1 MKKIFLAV
9 MALLCSLIGR
19 AENGFAIDD
28 FTIAANGEVT
38 VQVKMNNDVVF
49 SGFQFDLELPEGV
62 SIKKNAQNKY
72 TVAATNRLKVYDDF
86 EETWTPTHTIT
97 VNPQSSGAYR
107 VMVYSSTS
115 ADIQGNSGTAVLRMQ
130 LQASDQVMT
139 GTFTLKFKNIVMS
152 QADETQYKPADCSYN
167 CTVTLSTTVT
177 TLGYASFSWPKALD
191 FTNSRLT
198 AFIVTSCSNSSMR
211 LEPVTKVPANTGL
224 ILKGVAGSENIYS
237 LETTEDEELDDVSEN
252 MLTSNAAGTYTVET
266 SNVYVLS
273 NLDNGQAGFYRAE
286 EGIHVGKYKS
296 FLVLS
301 TTFTSNALSFYEGT
315 TGIDAI
321 TKDQMTIRD
330 VYDLQGRRVSCHDK
344 GIYVI
349 NGRKVIVK

>member
-62 SIKKNAQNKY
+62 SILDDDGY
-72 TVAATNRLKVYDDF
+72 WVDPTDRLKNGKKYHNV
-86 EETWTPTHTIT
+86 EVSLLP
-97 VNPQSSGAYR
+97 NGLYR
-107 VMVYSSTS
+107 IMVYSSS
-115 ADIQGNSGTAVLRMQ
+115 SKNIQGDSGDEVLEME
-130 LQASDQVMT
+130 LVASDQVKT
-139 GTFTLKFKNIVMS
+139 GTFTPKFKNIVMS

-167 CTVTLSTTVT
+167 CTVTLGTTVT

-191 FTNSRLT
+191 FTNSGLT

-237 LETTEDEELDDVSEN
+237 LETTEDEALDDVSEN
-252 MLTSNAAGTYTVET
+252 LLTSNATGTYTVET
-266 SNVYVLS
+266 NNVYVLS

-301 TTFTSNALSFYEGT
+301 TTFQSNALAFYEGT
-315 TGIDAI
+315 TGIDA
-321 TKDQMTIRD
+321 TKKDQMTIRD
-330 VYDLQGRRVSCHDK
+330 VYDLQGRRVSCPDK

>member
-62 SIKKNAQNKY
+62 SILDDDGY
-72 TVAATNRLKVYDDF
+72 WVDPTDRLKNGKKYHNV
-86 EETWTPTHTIT
+86 EVSLLP
-97 VNPQSSGAYR
+97 NGLYR
-107 VMVYSSTS
+107 IMVYSSS
-115 ADIQGNSGTAVLRMQ
+115 SKNIQGDSGDEVLEME
-130 LQASDQVMT
+130 LVASDQVKT
-139 GTFTLKFKNIVMS
+139 GTFTPKFKNIVMS

-191 FTNSRLT
+191 FTNSGLT

-266 SNVYVLS
+266 NNVYVLS

-301 TTFTSNALSFYEGT
+301 TTFQSNALAFYEGT
-315 TGIDAI
+315 TGIDA
-321 TKDQMTIRD
+321 TKKDQMTIRD
-330 VYDLQGRRVSCHDK
+330 VYDLQGRRVSCPDK

>member
-62 SIKKNAQNKY
+62 SILDDDGY
-72 TVAATNRLKVYDDF
+72 WVDPTDRLKNGKKYHNV
-86 EETWTPTHTIT
+86 EVSLLP
-97 VNPQSSGAYR
+97 NGLYR
-107 VMVYSSTS
+107 IMVYSSS
-115 ADIQGNSGTAVLRMQ
+115 SKNIQGDSGDEVLEME
-130 LQASDQVMT
+130 LVASDQVMT
-139 GTFTLKFKNIVMS
+139 GTFTPKFKNIVMS

-191 FTNSRLT
+191 FTNSGLT

-266 SNVYVLS
+266 NNVYVLS

-301 TTFTSNALSFYEGT
+301 TTFQSNALAFYEGT
-315 TGIDAI
+315 TGIDA
-321 TKDQMTIRD
+321 TKKDQMTIRD
-330 VYDLQGRRVSCHDK
+330 VYDLQGRRVSCPDK

>member
-38 VQVKMNNDVVF
+38 VQVKMNNDVTF

-62 SIKKNAQNKY
+62 SILDDDGY
-72 TVAATNRLKVYDDF
+72 WVDPTDRLKNGKKYHNV
-86 EETWTPTHTIT
+86 EVSLLP
-97 VNPQSSGAYR
+97 NGLYR
-107 VMVYSSTS
+107 IMVYSSS
-115 ADIQGNSGTAVLRMQ
+115 SKNIQGDSGDEVLEMK
-130 LQASDQVMT
+130 LVASDQVKT
-139 GTFTLKFKNIVMS
+139 GTFTPKFKNIVMS

-191 FTNSRLT
+191 FTNSGLT

-237 LETTEDEELDDVSEN
+237 LETTEDEALDDVSEN
-252 MLTSNAAGTYTVET
+252 MLTSNAAGIYTVET
-266 SNVYVLS
+266 NNVYVLS

-301 TTFTSNALSFYEGT
+301 TTFQSNALAFYEGT
-315 TGIDAI
+315 TGIDA
-321 TKDQMTIRD
+321 TKKDQMTIRD
-330 VYDLQGRRVSCHDK
+330 VYDLQGRRVSCPDK

>member
-38 VQVKMNNDVVF
+38 VPVKMNNDVVF

-62 SIKKNAQNKY
+62 SILDDDGY
-72 TVAATNRLKVYDDF
+72 WVDPTDRLKNGKKYHNV
-86 EETWTPTHTIT
+86 EVSLLP
-97 VNPQSSGAYR
+97 NGLYR
-107 VMVYSSTS
+107 IMVYSSS
-115 ADIQGNSGTAVLRMQ
+115 SKNIQGDSGDEVLEME
-130 LQASDQVMT
+130 LVASDQVKT
-139 GTFTLKFKNIVMS
+139 GTFTPKFKNIVMS

-191 FTNSRLT
+191 FTNSGLT

-237 LETTEDEELDDVSEN
+237 LETTEDEALDDVSEN
-252 MLTSNAAGTYTVET
+252 LLTSNATGTYTVET
-266 SNVYVLS
+266 NNVYVLS

-301 TTFTSNALSFYEGT
+301 TTFQSNALAFYEGT
-315 TGIDAI
+315 TGIDA
-321 TKDQMTIRD
+321 TKKDQMTIRD
-330 VYDLQGRRVSCHDK
+330 VYDLQGRRVSCPDK

>member
-38 VQVKMNNDVVF
+38 VQVKMNNDVTF

-62 SIKKNAQNKY
+62 SILDDDGY
-72 TVAATNRLKVYDDF
+72 WVDPTDRLKNGKKYHNV
-86 EETWTPTHTIT
+86 EVSLLP
-97 VNPQSSGAYR
+97 NGLYR
-107 VMVYSSTS
+107 IMVYSSS
-115 ADIQGNSGTAVLRMQ
+115 SKNIQGDSGDEVLEME
-130 LQASDQVMT
+130 LVASDQVKT
-139 GTFTLKFKNIVMS
+139 GTFTPKFKNIVMS

-191 FTNSRLT
+191 FTNSGLT

-211 LEPVTKVPANTGL
+211 LEPVAKVPANTGL

-266 SNVYVLS
+266 NNVYVLS

-301 TTFTSNALSFYEGT
+301 TTFQSNALAFYEGT
-315 TGIDAI
+315 TGIDA
-321 TKDQMTIRD
+321 TKKDQMTIRD
-330 VYDLQGRRVSCHDK
+330 IYDLQGRRVSCPDK

>member
-62 SIKKNAQNKY
+62 SILDDDGY
-72 TVAATNRLKVYDDF
+72 WVDPTDRLKNGKKYHNV
-86 EETWTPTHTIT
+86 EVSLLP
-97 VNPQSSGAYR
+97 NGLYR
-107 VMVYSSTS
+107 IMVYSSS
-115 ADIQGNSGTAVLRMQ
+115 SKNIQGDSGDEVLEME
-130 LQASDQVMT
+130 LVASDQVMT
-139 GTFTLKFKNIVMS
+139 GTFTPKFKNIVMS

-167 CTVTLSTTVT
+167 CTVTLSTAVT

-191 FTNSRLT
+191 FTNSGLT

-266 SNVYVLS
+266 NNVYVLS

-301 TTFTSNALSFYEGT
+301 TTFQSNALAFYEGT
-315 TGIDAI
+315 TGIDA
-321 TKDQMTIRD
+321 TKKDQMTIRD
-330 VYDLQGRRVSCHDK
+330 VYDLQGRRVSCPDK

>member
-62 SIKKNAQNKY
+62 SILDDDGYWVAPTVRLRNGIKY
-72 TVAATNRLKVYDDF
+72 HNVEVSLLPNGL
-86 EETWTPTHTIT
+86 
-97 VNPQSSGAYR
+97 YR
-107 VMVYSSTS
+107 IMVYSSS
-115 ADIQGNSGTAVLRMQ
+115 SKNIQGNSGDEVLEME
-130 LQASDQVMT
+130 LVASDQVKT
-139 GTFTLKFKNIVMS
+139 GTFAPKFKNIVMS
-152 QADETQYKPADCSYN
+152 QADETQYKPADCSYS

-191 FTNSRLT
+191 FTNSGLT

-237 LETTEDEELDDVSEN
+237 LETTEDEALDDVSEN
-252 MLTSNAAGTYTVET
+252 MLTSNAAGIYTVET
-266 SNVYVLS
+266 NNVYVLS

-301 TTFTSNALSFYEGT
+301 TTFQSNALAFYEGT
-315 TGIDAI
+315 TGIDA
-321 TKDQMTIRD
+321 TKKDQMTIRD
-330 VYDLQGRRVSCHDK
+330 IYDLQGRRVSCPDK

>member
-62 SIKKNAQNKY
+62 SILDDDGY
-72 TVAATNRLKVYDDF
+72 WVDPTDRLKNGKKYHNV
-86 EETWTPTHTIT
+86 EVSLLP
-97 VNPQSSGAYR
+97 NGLYR
-107 VMVYSSTS
+107 IMVYSSS
-115 ADIQGNSGTAVLRMQ
+115 SKNILGDSGDEVLEME
-130 LQASDQVMT
+130 LVASDQVKT
-139 GTFTLKFKNIVMS
+139 GTFTPKFKNIVMS

-191 FTNSRLT
+191 FTNSGLT

-211 LEPVTKVPANTGL
+211 LEPVAKVPANTGL

-237 LETTEDEELDDVSEN
+237 LETTDDEALDDVSEN
-252 MLTSNAAGTYTVET
+252 LLTSNATGTYTVET
-266 SNVYVLS
+266 NNVYVLS

-301 TTFTSNALSFYEGT
+301 TTFQSNALAFYEGT
-315 TGIDAI
+315 TGIDA
-321 TKDQMTIRD
+321 TKKDQMAIRD
-330 VYDLQGRRVSCHDK
+330 IYDLQGRRVSCPDK

>member
-62 SIKKNAQNKY
+62 SILDDDGY
-72 TVAATNRLKVYDDF
+72 WVDPTDRLKNGKKYHNV
-86 EETWTPTHTIT
+86 EVSLLP
-97 VNPQSSGAYR
+97 NGLYR
-107 VMVYSSTS
+107 IMVYSSS
-115 ADIQGNSGTAVLRMQ
+115 SKNILGDSGDEVLEME
-130 LQASDQVMT
+130 LVASDQVKT
-139 GTFTLKFKNIVMS
+139 GTFTPKFKNIVMS

-191 FTNSRLT
+191 FTNSGLT

-211 LEPVTKVPANTGL
+211 LEPVAKVPANTGL

-237 LETTEDEELDDVSEN
+237 LETTEDEALDDVSEN

-266 SNVYVLS
+266 NNVYVLS

-301 TTFTSNALSFYEGT
+301 TTFTSNALAFYEGT
-315 TGIDAI
+315 TGIDA
-321 TKDQMTIRD
+321 TKKDQMTIRD
-330 VYDLQGRRVSCHDK
+330 VYDLQGRRVSCPDK